1 MNMTPRGILIAL
13 SLLLAMVSA
22 GLVAQRQSIIGEL
35 DVLAEASAAAVD
47 ATVDAGI
54 TLDVDRIRLALERAR
69 SASAKDA
76 VAHLALELG
85 DGRLSLERGE
95 IVLRATAVRSAVPR
109 GVHLV
114 ESIEPKLIRLSG
126 GYSLIPVA
134 ADDTTD
140 AVAGTVRVPRADFEA
155 MRPNLAVGMNAF
167 FF

>member
-13 SLLLAMVSA
+13 AILLAIVSA
-22 GLVAQRQSIIGEL
+22 TLVAQRRAMISEL
-35 DVLAEASAAAVD
+35 DALAEASASAVD

-69 SASAKDA
+69 SVSAKEA
-76 VAHLALELG
+76 ATHLALELG

-114 ESIEPKLIRLSG
+114 EAIEPKRIRLSG
-126 GYSLIPVA
+126 GYSLISVA
-134 ADDTTD
+134 ADDT
-140 AVAGTVRVPRADFEA
+140 AGVVAGTVRVPRADFDA